1 MAEGKHARQRLHPI
15 DTDASANLLAAR
27 AGSVEAL
34 GRLFESVRGHLRLA
48 ALRDMPRRFR
58 GHLGVSDVVQDAV
71 ATGHKQFHT
80 FRGGSSAEFF
90 GWMRAI
96 LSHTLIDTVRREA
109 AARRFPTGPTLRLSA
124 VGSGDDALADSPRS
138 RPEPS
143 VIRREDADL
152 VSAALGA
159 LPADQRRVIWLRHW
173 EGKSFREIGVDVGRT
188 EDAARKLWC
197 RAFERLEREVRRRA
211 GVDPDRLLGKQD

>member
-1 MAEGKHARQRLHPI
+1 MPEGKQSRQRLRPI
-15 DTDASANLLAAR
+15 DADTCANLVAAR

-34 GRLFESVRGHLRLA
+34 GGLFESVRGHLRLA

-71 ATGHKQFHT
+71 ATGHMQFHT

-96 LSHTLIDTVRREA
+96 LSHTLIDTVRRET
-109 AARRFPTGPTLRLSA
+109 AARRFPPGPTLRLSA
-124 VGSGDDALADSPRS
+124 IGSGDDALADSPTS

-143 VIRREDADL
+143 VIGREDADL
-152 VSAALGA
+152 VSAALDA

-173 EGKSFREIGVDVGRT
+173 EGKSFREIGDDFGRS
-188 EDAARKLWC
+188 EDAARMLWC

-211 GVDPDRLLGKQD
+211 GDDPDRSHCKQD